1 MITKHPPPLPLP
13 EGWANVAWEVV
24 VEPPDRVGLLLLND
38 NRDILH
44 RGPAIGMA
52 GKDGVG
58 RTVRALRE
66 LATEINDWLGSVA
79 ALRTML
85 GGIEVRMAHLGNMS
99 RANVNGKVAG
109 DGGSVSPVAKGR
121 L

>member
-1 MITKHPPPLPLP
+1 M
-13 EGWANVAWEVV
+13 V
-24 VEPPDRVGLLLLND
+24 VEPPDRVGLFLLND
-38 NRDILH
+38 NRDILASGT
-44 RGPAIGMA
+44 REIGMA

-99 RANVNGKVAG
+99 RENVSNGKVAG